1 MNAPLLAFN
10 DLLRLAGF
18 SLEQVRFVRHQRA
31 LPERSPWHLWR
42 RGDGLLEFYQSVQG
56 KVPFEVGRTL
66 ASFVVSPLGETIF
79 VGLFQVL
86 DQGVVEDAT
95 LEDPV
100 SGGSVHGLTHYAI
113 ERLEALGEYEGRIII
128 DWGAG
133 VRSWVQRADRQVK
146 PIMEIRRTKSE
157 PPFPGF
163 DRFSHSIHHLE
174 TVPGA
179 WRAAL
184 SAVRGVYLLVHAGSG
199 KQYVG
204 AATGEGGFWGRWE
217 SYVAN
222 GHGGN
227 VGLRLLTNAEYRV
240 SILEV
245 ASSTATERDIL
256 MLEQKWKEKLQSQ
269 TFGLNRN

>member
-1 MNAPLLAFN
+1 MLTFN
-10 DLLRLAGF
+10 DLLQTAGIT
-18 SLEQVRFVRHQRA
+18 LDQVRFVRHQDQRA

-42 RGDGLLEFYQSVQG
+42 LGNGLLELYQSVQS
-56 KVPFEVGRTL
+56 KEPFEVDRTL

-86 DQGVVEDAT
+86 GQGVVVDPT

-100 SGGSVHGLTHYAI
+100 SGGSVHGLTHYTI
-113 ERLEALGEYEGRIII
+113 ERLDVLSEYEGRIVV

-133 VRSWVQRADRQVK
+133 VRTWVQRADKQVK
-146 PIMEIRRTKSE
+146 PIIELRRTKFD

-163 DRFSHSIHHLE
+163 DRFAHPIRHLD
-174 TVPGA
+174 TVPGS

-184 SAVRGVYLLVHAGSG
+184 AAVRGVYLLIHTDSG

-204 AATGEGGFWGRWE
+204 SATGEEGFWGRWE
-217 SYVAN
+217 SYAAN

-227 VGLRLLTNAEYRV
+227 VGLRLLANAEYQV

-245 ASSTATERDIL
+245 AASTDTERDIL
-256 MLEQKWKEKLQSQ
+256 ALEQKWKEKLQSL